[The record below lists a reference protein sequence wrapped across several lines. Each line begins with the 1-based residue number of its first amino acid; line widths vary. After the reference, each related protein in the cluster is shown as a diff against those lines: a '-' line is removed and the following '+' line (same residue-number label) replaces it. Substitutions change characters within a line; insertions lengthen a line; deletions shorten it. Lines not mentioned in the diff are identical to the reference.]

1 MIHIIYILHIICMF
15 SLCLVRGL
23 LLDESWN
30 FCSSNYTSLKLCMYC
45 IAGFLCENFDLAIDL
60 IHSQH

>member
-1 MIHIIYILHIICMF
+1 MF
-15 SLCLVRGL
+15 SLCLVHGL

-30 FCSSNYTSLKLCMYC
+30 VCSSNYTSLKLCMYC